1 MKKYLTF
8 SQTELNQSK
17 LQLNLKNLKKLVFS
31 NQSGRKFLLLTIICF
46 FYLQAFSQDGPQKWT
61 TVLNSPQ
68 GTFKEIQEDFKNYW
82 QDKEYVKGKGF
93 KQYQRWENFMAPRI
107 YPSYDMTLPSNNY
120 HNFMEW
126 KRNQPASVGVRTMAS
141 NWTTLGPPTKPTG
154 DDTGV
159 GRLNMVRFDPNDS
172 EIMYVGAPDGGLWKS
187 INGGDSW
194 TTTTDFL
201 SVIGV
206 SDLAIDPNNTQIM
219 YLATG
224 DLEGDRRSIGVLK
237 STDGGTSWNTTG
249 LSWTAIDNYKI
260 SKLLMDP
267 TNSSVLLAATDGGVF
282 RTTNGGTSWSSPS
295 TIVNFQDME
304 FKPGDPNTVY
314 AAGNEF
320 WKSTDNGVNWTQI
333 TSGVPSAG
341 SVVRIAIGVTAANPA
356 YVYLL
361 VGDANNSGFLG
372 LYQSINSGTDFSLR
386 SEAPTP
392 SASTPNI
399 LGFNTNGG
407 DVGGQAF
414 YDLAIDVDPGNAEI
428 VTTGGINMWQS
439 TNGGSTWTIK
449 SHWLPSSPQPFVHA
463 DIHEVNYLSGSAGG
477 TTSVLFAC
485 NDGGISKSTDGGTT
499 WTDISNNL
507 VISQQNAIG
516 ISATSASHLVAGLQ
530 DIGTI
535 YTTGLWSVIGGG
547 DGEDC
552 FIDRTNNSE
561 MVITGT
567 NGSHQYSDD
576 GGGTFYNIAREPTA
590 MNPITSTE
598 IPSGSAYAEFF
609 SPIRQ
614 NPPTTPSDNPDTYYA
629 GGRTSLYK
637 TTDTGINW
645 AKLGEPFGS
654 TTADRIIEFNIAPSN
669 SAIIYA
675 LKGTAISKSVNSG
688 STWTDI
694 TGTLPT
700 GSAALT
706 KVVISDT
713 DADKAWVTFSGYSA
727 ADKVYRTTDGG
738 TNWTNVTNTGLPNL
752 PANTIVYRNGSAT
765 DEVYIGMDIGVYR
778 LDNTLSSW
786 EAYSTALP
794 NARVRDLKIYYP
806 TGKLRAAT
814 YGRGAWETA
823 LSTALPV
830 ELISFSGKN
839 EGREN
844 KLFWA
849 TATESN
855 LEKYTIER
863 SADGVNFESI
873 GSILPEAANSD
884 VSKNYS
890 FTDVQPEKGIN
901 YYRLNIID
909 LDDKYEYSQVIVL
922 FVDDLKN
929 EISLYPNP
937 TTNFIEIKG
946 VVSEETTIHLRDA
959 LGRSIRSEQLQ
970 RDEPID
976 VSYLPNGTYFIE
988 FRTNGQKA
996 IVKRFIKQ

>member
-8 SQTELNQSK
+8 PQTELNQSK
-17 LQLNLKNLKKLVFS
+17 LQLNLKKLVFS
-31 NQSGRKFLLLTIICF
+31 NRSGRKLFLLTIICF
-46 FYLQAFSQDGPQKWT
+46 FYLQAFSQDDPQKWT

-68 GTFKEIQEDFKNYW
+68 GTFKEIQEDFNNYW
-82 QDKEYVKGKGF
+82 EGREYVKGKGY
-93 KQYQRWENFMAPRI
+93 KQFQRWENFMAPRI

-126 KRNQPASVGVRTMAS
+126 KRNQPASAQARTMVS
-141 NWTTLGPPTKPTG
+141 NWTSLGPFTKPTG
-154 DDTGV
+154 ADTGV

-172 EIMYVGAPDGGLWKS
+172 DIMYVGAPDGGLWKS
-187 INGGDSW
+187 TNAGSSW

-206 SDLAIDPNNTQIM
+206 SDLAIDPGNTNIM

-249 LSWTAIDNYKI
+249 LTWTATDNYKI

-361 VGDANNSGFLG
+361 AGDATNSGFLG
-372 LYQSINSGTDFSLR
+372 LFRSGDSGTSFSTR
-386 SEAPTP
+386 ST
-392 SASTPNI
+392 SPNV
-399 LGFNTNGG
+399 LGYVTDGS
-407 DVGGQAF
+407 DMGGQAF
-414 YDLAIDVDPGNAEI
+414 YDLAIAVSPGDADK
-428 VTTGGINMWQS
+428 VTIGGVNMWQS
-439 TNGGSTWTIK
+439 TDGGTTWDIIT
-449 SHWLPSSPQPFVHA
+449 HWDPSETDPGHRFVHA
-463 DIHEVNYLSGSAGG
+463 DIHEINYLPGSS
-477 TTSVLFAC
+477 TTYFAC
-485 NDGGISKSTDGGTT
+485 NDGGISKTIDGGTN

-535 YTTGLWSVIGGG
+535 YTTGSWSVIGGG
-547 DGEDC
+547 DGEDN
-552 FIDRTNNSE
+552 FIDRTDDNYI
-561 MVITGT
+561 VITGT
-567 NGSHQYSDD
+567 YGSHQLSTD
-576 GGGTFYNIAREPTA
+576 GG
-590 MNPITSTE
+590 MNFSDIISGL
-598 IPSGSAYAEFF
+598 PSGSANANFF
-609 SPIRQ
+609 SPIIQ
-614 NPPTTPSDNPDTYYA
+614 DPTTSTTYYA
-629 GGRTSLYK
+629 GGRINLYRSVTEGSSWTS
-637 TTDTGINW
+637 TG
-645 AKLGEPFGS
+645 AAPFG
-654 TTADRIIEFNIAPSN
+654 ADRIIDFNIAPSN
-669 SAIIYA
+669 NAIIYA
-675 LKGTAISKSVNSG
+675 LKGTAIAKSSNSG
-688 STWTDI
+688 ATWTDI
-694 TGTLPT
+694 TSGLPT
-700 GSAALT
+700 GSAELT
-706 KVVISDT
+706 NLTISNT
-713 DADKAWVTFSGYSA
+713 DADKVWVTFSGYSST
-727 ADKVYRTTDGG
+727 DKVYKTTDGG
-738 TNWTNVTNTGLPNL
+738 SNWTNVSTGLPNL
-752 PANTIVYRNGSAT
+752 PVNTIVFRNGSAQ

-778 LDNTLSSW
+778 FDNSLSSW
-786 EAYSTALP
+786 EAYLTSLP
-794 NARVRDLKIYYP
+794 NVRVKDLRIFYP

-814 YGRGAWETA
+814 YGRGTWETA
-823 LSTALPV
+823 LFAVLPV

-839 EGREN
+839 IGREN
-844 KLFWA
+844 ELFWT

-855 LEKYTIER
+855 LEKYSIER
-863 SADGVNFESI
+863 SADGQNFETI
-873 GSILPEAANSD
+873 GAILPDAADSE
-884 VSKNYS
+884 VTQNYS
-890 FTDVQPEKGIN
+890 FIDAQPFKGIN
-901 YYRLNIID
+901 YYRLKIVDI
-909 LDDKYEYSQVIVL
+909 DDKFEYSQVIVL

-929 EISLYPNP
+929 EVSLYPNP

-946 VVSEETTIHLRDA
+946 IVSEETTIHLIDA
-959 LGRSIRSEQLQ
+959 LGRSIRSEQLR
-970 RDEPID
+970 RDEPLD